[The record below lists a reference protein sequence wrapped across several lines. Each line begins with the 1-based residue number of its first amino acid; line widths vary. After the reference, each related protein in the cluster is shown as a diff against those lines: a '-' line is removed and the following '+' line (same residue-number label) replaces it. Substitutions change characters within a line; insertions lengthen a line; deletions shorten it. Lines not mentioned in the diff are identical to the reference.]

1 MKWLNALLQILQRSL
16 QILNFKIVCILSCGV
31 FSRIQLPIDVV
42 LEFIVA
48 AKHDDS
54 SKGHTERE
62 KHLTSGRYPHLRRN
76 THLINT
82 LQWFFKN

>member
-1 MKWLNALLQILQRSL
+1 M
-16 QILNFKIVCILSCGV
+16 SCGV
-31 FSRIQLPIDVV
+31 LRRVQLPIDVV

-76 THLINT
+76 KHLLNT
-82 LQWFFKN
+82 LQWFFKI